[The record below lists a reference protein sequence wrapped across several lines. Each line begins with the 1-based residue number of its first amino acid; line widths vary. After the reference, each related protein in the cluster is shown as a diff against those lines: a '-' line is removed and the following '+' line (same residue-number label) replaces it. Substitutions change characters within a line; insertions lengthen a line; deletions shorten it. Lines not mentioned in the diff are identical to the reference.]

1 MPKQLLSGTIDEQ
14 CAALY
19 AIAVQKMEQGS
30 YTGAVHALRE
40 ILKHR
45 PEYPEAAALLG
56 EAKRRQKETRTLLIW
71 SMVGL
76 AFFVGLGSYWNVRS
90 DLYLMALGAAGMVV
104 GYAVGN
110 LINSYRRPKSA

>member
-1 MPKQLLSGTIDEQ
+1 MPKQLLTGTLDEQ
-14 CAALY
+14 CTALY

-40 ILKHR
+40 IVKHR
-45 PEYPEAAALLG
+45 PDYPGAVELLA
-56 EAKRRQKETRTLLIW
+56 EAKQRQGETRTRLIW
-71 SMVGL
+71 SMMGL
-76 AFFVGLGSYWNVRS
+76 ALFVGLGSYWNVPN
-90 DLYLMALGAAGMVV
+90 DLYLLALGVVGVLV